1 MTENQDER
9 ERREAQES
17 ADDAKA
23 RREREEHDRAARE
36 AVDSAIGELA
46 LTRKKYGHPEPDVH
60 ERTDAPTMS
69 FIRWFEKGGHLDPAP
84 EAHNEEYDALWK
96 KYGGGRDEIT
106 LPDGTRVT
114 RSRAPED
121 PEPARGT
128 SGLTED
134 ARTDQPQDHIPSDE
148 GDGDPHAED
157 GKPDEGEKKTAG
169 SAPTVKSSQK
179 TQGLTKANTPSV
191 SKTTKSN

>member
-1 MTENQDER
+1 MSDNIDGKREQEQRPVEQEKR
-9 ERREAQES
+9 ER
-17 ADDAKA
+17 D
-23 RREREEHDRAARE
+23 EHDRAAQA
-36 AVDSAIGELA
+36 AVQGVIDDAA
-46 LTRKKYGHPEPDVH
+46 ATRKKYGHPEPDVH

-84 EAHNEEYDALWK
+84 EAHNAEYDALWK

-106 LPDGTRVT
+106 LDDGTVVR

-134 ARTDQPQDHIPSDE
+134 ARTDQPQDHIPSE
-148 GDGDPHAED
+148 
-157 GKPDEGEKKTAG
+157 EGEWKAAG

-179 TQGLTKANTPSV
+179 AQGLTKANTP
-191 SKTTKSN
+191 KLANKS